1 MAFCRHAYGEQLL
14 AYERAV
20 ATLDLRSPHSWYPY
34 ARAIHRKIIY
44 HGGGAV

>member
-1 MAFCRHAYGEQLL
+1 VAFCRHAYGEQLL